1 MKKLLFG
8 IPTLGEGG
16 AERVLINLVNNL
28 NPEKY
33 DITVFT
39 IFDDGVYK
47 NKLSSHI
54 KYKTFFKKMFRG
66 NIHLFKIFTPS
77 FLYRLMIKEDYDL
90 IISYLEGPMTR
101 IFSGNSTINTKK
113 INWVHTEI
121 YNRKVITKS
130 YRNLKEAIKLYSR
143 YDYTIFVS
151 ETVKKSFENEISS
164 KSNKHIVSYNT
175 IETDE
180 IILKSKEELED
191 VAFERCK
198 TNIISVGTFKEK
210 KGFMRLLNI
219 ISKLVDENYEVHLYL
234 LGKGEQEKK
243 YKDFIEEK
251 NLGNNVTIIGY
262 KTNPYKYMRGADLF
276 VCSSYSEGYSTA
288 VTESL
293 IVGTP
298 VITTLCS
305 GMEELLGAD
314 SFYGIITKNDE
325 ISLYKGIKELLDK
338 PEVLSMYKKRA
349 TERGSYFSKENTIL
363 AVEELIDNTMY

>member
-1 MKKLLFG
+1 MKKILFG

-28 NPEKY
+28 STEKY
-33 DITVFT
+33 DVTVFT

-47 NKLSSHI
+47 SKLLPHI
-54 KYKTFFKKMFRG
+54 KYKSYFKKVFRG
-66 NIHLFKIFTPS
+66 NIHFLKLFSPNL
-77 FLYRLMIKEDYDL
+77 LYRLMIKEDYDV
-90 IISYLEGPMTR
+90 IVSYLEGPITR
-101 IFSGNSTINTKK
+101 IFSGNRTINTKK

-121 YNRKVITKS
+121 YNRNVITRS
-130 YRNLKEAIKLYSR
+130 YRSLKEAIKSYLK

-151 ETVKKSFENEISS
+151 ETVKESFEKKIISNP
-164 KSNKHIVSYNT
+164 KKHVVLYNT
-175 IETDE
+175 VETDE
-180 IILKSKEELED
+180 ILSKSKEKLD
-191 VAFERCK
+191 DFVFESGK

-219 ISKLVDENYEVHLYL
+219 VSKLVDEGYKVNLYL

-243 YKDFIEEK
+243 YIEFINERK
-251 NLGNNVTIIGY
+251 LQDNVTIIGF
-262 KTNPYKYMRGADLF
+262 KSNPYKYVRNADLF

-305 GMEELLGAD
+305 GMEEMLGLD
-314 SFYGIITKNDE
+314 SYYGVITKNDE
-325 ISLYKGIKELLDK
+325 TSLYEGIKGFLDK
-338 PEVLSMYKKRA
+338 PEMLEIYKLRA
-349 TERGSYFSKENTIL
+349 IERGAFFSKENTL
-363 AVEELIDNTMY
+363 SAVEEILDKY